1 MHKMEQADII
11 VFLFSPDFIA
21 SEECTNEWNH
31 ALNLAS
37 SGKPLFRIPII
48 VRECSW
54 KDVLGND
61 DVKALPVD
69 GKPVALFEDKDIAW
83 HQVYEGIREVVD
95 ELRMTFAPKM
105 EFLKELEKTDFIS
118 QSHLRLQDLFVFPRM
133 TIVDEIT
140 SEQPTQPRMVVN
152 HTQLLDIKY

>member
-1 MHKMEQADII
+1 MGAFVLIRPAQTCYE
-11 VFLFSPDFIA
+11 
-21 SEECTNEWNH
+21 
-31 ALNLAS
+31 
-37 SGKPLFRIPII
+37 RIII